1 MFPSSIVF
9 NYRQMFRLLFRLC
22 PYYDGTRN
30 VLMEAT
36 LSAFVPSFRPFR
48 PKNKLSLKGENDI
61 KR

>member
-1 MFPSSIVF
+1 MLRLLVSLERLFVPSSVPSCLE
-9 NYRQMFRLLFRLC
+9 NDETRKVLL
-22 PYYDGTRN
+22 
-30 VLMEAT
+30 EAT